1 MLREVQSV
9 QQYIEAGA
17 QDAQEEL
24 QDTQAGPQYTQA
36 ELLDAQAALQSSL
49 RKIEKVLVTL
59 SKKDPPPKAQ
69 LTLAD
74 RNLRAL
80 RLALSLIEK
89 EMCTMI
95 CSD

>member
-1 MLREVQSV
+1 MEVLS
-9 QQYIEAGA
+9 
-17 QDAQEEL
+17 L
-24 QDTQAGPQYTQA
+24 QHYSEA
-36 ELLDAQAALQSSL
+36 ELLDARAALQSSV

-69 LTLAD
+69 ITLAD

-80 RLALSLIEK
+80 RLALSLIER

-95 CSD
+95 CNG